1 MLILKKNID
10 HSLLTAGITLPIDTF
25 EIFWQHIGKELH
37 RGESMNI
44 NIIID
49 NITYDCKLY
58 NVDFNKEQYPNH
70 KDVLQL
76 RYSPTSPIAMKLQS
90 IFSNSYKYF
99 KQQKTFSENK
109 YKPIR
114 LPAGVNEY
122 IIMTT
127 TNINR
132 TFIVDYYTDYD
143 NQTMQKV
150 ITDIDEYLFENDNF
164 ELKTDPTASYVEIE
178 KIQRVRRLNKTITQ
192 ELKQLYDYRCQI
204 TGERIGNQFGCSVV
218 EAHHIEYFTKSLN
231 NDTSN
236 IIIVNPSFH
245 RIIHQASPI
254 FDRQTL
260 SFVFPNGVVE
270 KVKLD
275 KHLNCK

>member
-1 MLILKKNID
+1 M
-10 HSLLTAGITLPIDTF
+10 PIDTF
-25 EIFWQHIGKELH
+25 EIFWQHIGKELY

-58 NVDFNKEQYPNH
+58 NVDFNKERYPNH

-122 IIMTT
+122 ITMTT
-127 TNINR
+127 TNVHR
-132 TFIVDYYTDYD
+132 TFILDYYTDYD
-143 NQTMQKV
+143 NQSMQKV

-164 ELKTDPTASYVEIE
+164 ELKTDPTTSYVEIE
-178 KIQRVRRLNKTITQ
+178 KIQRVRRLNKSIAQ

-204 TGERIGNQFGCSVV
+204 TGERIGNEFGCSVV

-254 FDRQTL
+254 FDKKTL
-260 SFVFPNGVVE
+260 SFVFPNGVIE

>member
-1 MLILKKNID
+1 
-10 HSLLTAGITLPIDTF
+10 
-25 EIFWQHIGKELH
+25 
-37 RGESMNI
+37 
-44 NIIID
+44 
-49 NITYDCKLY
+49 
-58 NVDFNKEQYPNH
+58 
-70 KDVLQL
+70 
-76 RYSPTSPIAMKLQS
+76 
-90 IFSNSYKYF
+90 
-99 KQQKTFSENK
+99 
-109 YKPIR
+109 
-114 LPAGVNEY
+114 
-122 IIMTT
+122 MTT
-127 TNINR
+127 TNVSR
-132 TFIVDYYTDYD
+132 TFIMDYYTNYD
-143 NQTMQKV
+143 NQSMQKV

-164 ELKTDPTASYVEIE
+164 ELQTDPTASYAEIE
-178 KIQRVRRLNKTITQ
+178 KIQRVRRLNKSIAQ

-204 TGERIGNQFGCSVV
+204 TGERIGNEFGCSVV

-254 FDRQTL
+254 FDRKTL